1 MKKFDQYCANLQVL
15 SQAPLEDL
23 ENEFILSGI
32 LNKFSLQFELVWKL
46 LKELLLYEGRSEAQ
60 SGSLREILKAAFVL
74 YDFLDEDVWLTMLKD
89 RNNINHIYDGS
100 QARRLAGVVLAVY
113 LPAFLHLRDCL
124 AQRYAGRLDAL

>member
-15 SQAPLEDL
+15 SQAPQEDL

-32 LNKFSLQFELVWKL
+32 LNKFSLQFELGWKL

-60 SGSLREILKAAFVL
+60 SGSPREILKAAFVL